1 MIDTLHMQIKEEKQ
15 PWTRV
20 QLPATPEQMP
30 LPLEGDSSALEP
42 TDLPPSSSEM
52 NAQNV
57 SAEPETTEA
66 ANEPKPEEPPV
77 KVSTF
82 EEPIKGVVSVDSLRQ
97 QQQQQRVSN
106 YGAFTDSFIHMT
118 VSPY

>member
-1 MIDTLHMQIKEEKQ
+1 MDS
-15 PWTRV
+15 
-20 QLPATPEQMP
+20 LPATPEQMP

-42 TDLPPSSSEM
+42 TDLPPSSSVL

-57 SAEPETTEA
+57 SAEPATTEA

-97 QQQQQRVSN
+97 QQQQRVSN
-106 YGAFTDSFIHMT
+106 YGAFKGSFIHLT